1 MRASATAGI
10 VLATIGFVCALATPP
25 AARAQDADVTARAPS
40 NAADDADTPLTP
52 EESAALERAL
62 TFDPADLAGSA
73 PAKPLRLPGFAKP
86 AGLAVNRSDK
96 PDGSS
101 TVAVKQPLPDLDSV
115 DANVGADVNL
125 AAPPETVYEP
135 GQPLPGRAAND
146 TGSSATWASVG
157 MAKFA
162 SVDARADPTNDQG
175 KLAGT
180 LKRSVPLGNKF
191 SVTLQDSYSVTQT
204 LSASTAPIA
213 TAPAAPASPVTA
225 SATPQSQVWGSEKS
239 VKLDV
244 HPTGTSFGAGF
255 TTASNDP
262 VTHNTFSADQK
273 ILGPLHVTTAVTD
286 LGEASESKSI
296 TAGFKLNW

>member
-1 MRASATAGI
+1 MRASVTAGA
-10 VLATIGFVCALATPP
+10 VLAMIGFACALATPP
-25 AARAQDADVTARAPS
+25 AARAQDVDVTAPAPS
-40 NAADDADTPLTP
+40 DAADDANTPLTP

-62 TFDPADLAGSA
+62 TFDPAALAGSA
-73 PAKPLRLPGFAKP
+73 PAKPLRLPGFANP
-86 AGLAVNRSDK
+86 AGLAVNRSDN

-101 TVAVKQPLPDLDSV
+101 TVAVKQPLPDLDSL

-125 AAPPETVYEP
+125 AAPRETVYAP
-135 GQPLPGRAAND
+135 GQPLPGRAASD
-146 TGSSATWASVG
+146 SGSSATWASVG
-157 MAKFA
+157 MANLA

-180 LKRSVPLGNKF
+180 LKHSVPLGNEF
-191 SVTLQDSYSVTQT
+191 SVTLQDSYSVTET

-213 TAPAAPASPVTA
+213 PAAPASPVTTT
-225 SATPQSQVWGSEKS
+225 ATPQSQVWGSQKS

-244 HPTGTSFGAGF
+244 HSTGTSFGAGF

-286 LGEASESKSI
+286 IGEPSESKSI